1 MTYKYVI
8 MWYLLIG
15 RKKNWTIFNFHHF
28 LAFFG
33 QNRDFS
39 LFSVLKKSKSS
50 SRGPFRAFGM
60 PKMGITG
67 LWVGVSLYLKKNL
80 EILIFFRFKGP

>member
-15 RKKNWTIFNFHHF
+15 RKKIGQFLIFIIFWP
-28 LAFFG
+28 FFG

-50 SRGPFRAFGM
+50 SRGPFRASGM

-80 EILIFFRFKGP
+80 EILIFFPI